1 MNFMCCLGNS
11 YLVLEWYLPDEAS
24 FHFSQPISPCFKV
37 SQVCVARYLPA
48 THSYLT
54 SSQIESREI
63 GADSGDTFLVM
74 EGQREGRKM
83 WTQSAMCWLYW
94 LGACA
99 KKSLSIPSFLV
110 FTLNPTALLYT
121 GITAECPLYPSLLQ
135 SSISNVSHEPQ
146 ALLWMPS
153 STIKKMTA

>member
-1 MNFMCCLGNS
+1 MCCLGNS

-24 FHFSQPISPCFKV
+24 FHFSQPISPCLKV

-74 EGQREGRKM
+74 EGQRRRKREGRKM

-121 GITAECPLYPSLLQ
+121 GITAARVPSL
-135 SSISNVSHEPQ
+135 SIPSP
-146 ALLWMPS
+146 LLHIKCITWAT
-153 STIKKMTA
+153 STTLNAI